1 MFPPYHNKFFC
12 RCMIINYYFKNKIG
26 IILKI
31 YYDFLRNINRLCL
44 SLIVVPDRACLLL
57 QLPTIWTSM
66 VIKGAVCFKWFM
78 CLFPRNMLTVTEDVF
93 KYIFTYAQKNPAYIV
108 KIIQK
113 FSIYENYTPILAF
126 VKQKKT
132 EV

>member
-1 MFPPYHNKFFC
+1 
-12 RCMIINYYFKNKIG
+12 
-26 IILKI
+26 
-31 YYDFLRNINRLCL
+31 
-44 SLIVVPDRACLLL
+44 
-57 QLPTIWTSM
+57 
-66 VIKGAVCFKWFM
+66 
-78 CLFPRNMLTVTEDVF
+78 MLTVTEDVF

>member
-1 MFPPYHNKFFC
+1 
-12 RCMIINYYFKNKIG
+12 
-26 IILKI
+26 
-31 YYDFLRNINRLCL
+31 
-44 SLIVVPDRACLLL
+44 
-57 QLPTIWTSM
+57 M

-113 FSIYENYTPILAF
+113 FSIYEKYTPILAF